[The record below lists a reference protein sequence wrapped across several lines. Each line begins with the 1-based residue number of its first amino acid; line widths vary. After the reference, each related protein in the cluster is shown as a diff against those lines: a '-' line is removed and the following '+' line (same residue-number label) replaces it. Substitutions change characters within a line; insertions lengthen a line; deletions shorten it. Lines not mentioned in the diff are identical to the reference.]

1 MKRYTIGKLAKAA
14 NIGVETIRYY
24 ERRGLITQPLKQ
36 EFGYR
41 QYPETTLRR
50 IQFIKNVQTLGL
62 TLSEID
68 GILDLLDGKQMNCAT
83 AADMVDSKISEV
95 DQKIEML
102 KQLKQLLER
111 LSRHI
116 GKCGDKGE
124 MAFLA
129 ELMFSD

>member
-24 ERRGLITQPLKQ
+24 ERRGLIIQPPKQ

-50 IQFIKNVQTLGL
+50 IQFIKTVKTLGL
-62 TLSEID
+62 TLSEI
-68 GILDLLDGKQMNCAT
+68 GGVLDLLDGKQMNCAT
-83 AADMVDSKISEV
+83 AADMVESKISEV
-95 DQKIEML
+95 NQKIEAL

-116 GKCGDKGE
+116 GKCCD
-124 MAFLA
+124 
-129 ELMFSD
+129 